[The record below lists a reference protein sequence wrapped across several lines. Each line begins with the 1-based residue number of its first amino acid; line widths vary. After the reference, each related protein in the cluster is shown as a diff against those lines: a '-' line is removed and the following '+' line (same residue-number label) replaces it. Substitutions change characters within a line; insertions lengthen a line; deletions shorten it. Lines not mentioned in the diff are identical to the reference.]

1 MSTTPKIH
9 EVDLGRIVTEYVN
22 LKKLIDQ
29 YQSRLD
35 DIKKELSNQ
44 VDWFGDVDDKGHK
57 WLPAGNHQLKR
68 ERRVSI
74 NLDNNIAEQWAR
86 DKNMWEEVSEEIR
99 VISEDKLLGKVWDNP
114 ELKLELDEL
123 YVKKESWAFKVVEGK
138 SYGDE

>member
-57 WLPAGNHQLKR
+57 WLPAGNQQLKR

-99 VISEDKLLGKVWDNP
+99 VISEDKLLGKVWSNP
-114 ELKLELDEL
+114 ELKTELDEL
-123 YVKKESWAFKVVEGK
+123 YVKKESWAFKVTEGK